1 MITITALTLALFT
14 PVLPSKRL
22 APPQLTAVNVT
33 TADGTTTVTLT
44 GTARFVPRVS
54 AKSGKPPIILLPL
67 TRTKNIG
74 AHIPVASPEV
84 TRIDT
89 AARGKTGLALT
100 VNAPSTLIWKL
111 TPDAKKQTWTIAFQ
125 AKATARPLPLSSVAA
140 PAIPRTSHIHLAS
153 LDASAEQPRPAPLST
168 TKSPTTRKS
177 GTVSL
182 DFTATEVADI
192 LKALSLQSGI
202 NIVAGAGAS
211 GKVTVTLRGVTV
223 TDALD
228 WVTRLA
234 GLRYAQV
241 GETYVVGNGKE
252 LASLTRA
259 NSPGVIAS
267 ATESFVYADGQ
278 SLVDAIKLHFPA
290 VTAALITAGGAKAG
304 GAGGSGGGAGGAGLG
319 AAGASS
325 GSGAGQQI
333 TPDQLAAGGT
343 NELPVRGGV
352 IYIVGPE
359 DDVAKARQLVAS
371 TDENLLKAT
380 EADRIRRVDRV
391 TRQASAVLETRFIN
405 AQQLADLIK
414 EQLPSLL
421 VHIGP
426 RNRTVGSNNGQSV
439 TFGMPS
445 QTGTQASNSG
455 SATAA
460 QPTQTGSNGGG
471 SQSVD
476 PNAVVILGPDADIA
490 KATAL
495 RDKLDVRPVQF
506 VYEAEIYDVNSDE
519 VDKLGLTYDFSQV
532 IKMGEANPTVGSP
545 TLGAD
550 NLVAKNLNFGGLFRT
565 PAIIGAQLQALAK
578 RDRAKVLARPRLS
591 GQDGQGAIAFI
602 GDQFNYVVNINQTP
616 QGQNVVTNTATV
628 GITLK
633 VTGQSNGDG
642 LITLAVHPEVSTI
655 TSFLTVGTFALPQ
668 TSTRF
673 VDTVLRVK
681 DGEQIAIGGLVR
693 SEEFRNRQMVPFLS
707 RLPVI
712 GALFQSDSKQRR
724 NSEVIVLLTVRQI
737 KD

>member
-1 MITITALTLALFT
+1 MSFLVPIAALTCTLIVSKT
-14 PVLPSKRL
+14 PRTP
-22 APPQLTAVNVT
+22 AMPPKLTSLNVAV
-33 TADGTTTVTLT
+33 ADGMTTVTLI
-44 GTARFVPRVS
+44 GTASFVPRVS
-54 AKSGKPPIILLPL
+54 AKPGKKPVILLPL
-67 TRTKNIG
+67 MRTKSIS
-74 AHIPVASPEV
+74 AHIPIASPEV

-89 AARGKTGLALT
+89 APRGKTGLALI
-100 VNAPSTLIWKL
+100 VNAPAALIWKL
-111 TPDAKKQTWTIAFQ
+111 TPDATKRNWTIAFHTKSVV
-125 AKATARPLPLSSVAA
+125 AKPTEAQQTTISGARPEQLQLARLDSPSEPIARAPKSASS
-140 PAIPRTSHIHLAS
+140 R
-153 LDASAEQPRPAPLST
+153 R
-168 TKSPTTRKS
+168 S

-202 NIVAGAGAS
+202 NIVAGTGAS
-211 GKVTVTLRGVTV
+211 GKVTVTLRGVSV

-241 GETYVVGNGKE
+241 GDTYVVGNGKE
-252 LASLTRA
+252 LASLTRV
-259 NSPGVIAS
+259 NTPGVITS

-319 AAGASS
+319 AS
-325 GSGAGQQI
+325 GSGGGASGGQQI
-333 TPDQLAAGGT
+333 TPDLLAAGGT

-359 DDVAKARQLVAS
+359 DDVTKARQLVAS

-380 EADRIRRVDRV
+380 EADRVRRVDRV

-439 TFGMPS
+439 TFGTPS
-445 QTGTQASNSG
+445 QTGAQTSSANGAASGPSTTPG
-455 SATAA
+455 TTS
-460 QPTQTGSNGGG
+460 GG

-476 PNAVVILGPDADIA
+476 PNVVVILGPDADISKA
-490 KATAL
+490 KTL

-532 IKMGEANPTVGSP
+532 VKMGEVNPPAGSP

-565 PAIIGAQLQALAK
+565 PAVIGAQLQALAK

-724 NSEVIVLLTVRQI
+724 NSEVIVLLTARQL

>member
-1 MITITALTLALFT
+1 MNAMYRSPSVVAAPPKLTSISVGTTDGSTTITIT
-14 PVLPSKRL
+14 
-22 APPQLTAVNVT
+22 
-33 TADGTTTVTLT
+33 
-44 GTARFVPRVS
+44 GTATFVPRVS
-54 AKSGKPPIILLPL
+54 AKPGKMPVVLLPL
-67 TRTKNIG
+67 TRTKAAANS
-74 AHIPVASPEV
+74 IPVASHEI

-89 AARGKTGLALT
+89 VVRGKSTTALT
-100 VNAPSTLIWKL
+100 ICAPKTLVWKI
-111 TPDAKKQTWTIAFQ
+111 TPAANRQTWTIAFHE
-125 AKATARPLPLSSVAA
+125 KVISLKPSPVHPTSTMRPRSSPLQ
-140 PAIPRTSHIHLAS
+140 LAS
-153 LDASAEQPRPAPLST
+153 LDVPAST
-168 TKSPTTRKS
+168 TIPASKPVGTMRS

-192 LKALSLQSGI
+192 LKALSIQSGI
-202 NIVAGAGAS
+202 NIIAGAGAS
-211 GKVTVTLRGVTV
+211 EKVTVTLRGVSV

-228 WVTRLA
+228 WVTRLS

-252 LASLTRA
+252 LAALTRA
-259 NSPGVIAS
+259 NTPGVITS

-290 VTAALITAGGAKAG
+290 VTAALITAGGAKTGGSAG
-304 GAGGSGGGAGGAGLG
+304 SGVGGAGLGASAGGSGGG
-319 AAGASS
+319 S
-325 GSGAGQQI
+325 GQQI

-352 IYIVGPE
+352 VYIVGPE

-371 TDENLLKAT
+371 TDDNLLKAA

-391 TRQASAVLETRFIN
+391 TKQTSTVLETRFIN

-445 QTGTQASNSG
+445 QTGTQGSTAVGSTSGQSTSTG
-455 SATAA
+455 SA
-460 QPTQTGSNGGG
+460 GGA

-476 PNAVVILGPDADIA
+476 PNVVVILGPDEDIA
-490 KATAL
+490 KAKNL

-532 IKMGEANPTVGSP
+532 VKMGEANPAVGSP
-545 TLGAD
+545 TLGTD

-565 PAIIGAQLQALAK
+565 PAVIGAQLQALAK

-673 VDTVLRVK
+673 VDTILRVK

-712 GALFQSDSKQRR
+712 GALFQTDSKQRR
-724 NSEVIVLLTVRQI
+724 NSEVIVLLTARQL

>member
-1 MITITALTLALFT
+1 MTPYLPIAALGFMLAGNGST
-14 PVLPSKRL
+14 RVPKIPAKL
-22 APPQLTAVNVT
+22 ASINVT
-33 TADGTTTVTLT
+33 TSGGTTTVTIA
-44 GTARFVPRVS
+44 GTASFVPRVS
-54 AKSGKPPIILLPL
+54 AKPGKKPVILLPL
-67 TRTKNIG
+67 VGIKAAAAN
-74 AHIPVASPEV
+74 IPVVSADV
-84 TRIDT
+84 TRIYT
-89 AARGKTGLALT
+89 ATRGKSSLALT
-100 VNAPSTLIWKL
+100 INTPTALVWKL
-111 TPDAKKQTWTIAFQ
+111 TPYASKRMWAIAFQ
-125 AKATARPLPLSSVAA
+125 AKTTGAA
-140 PAIPRTSHIHLAS
+140 PVSVPTVNALGPRQGSLLLAS
-153 LDASAEQPRPAPLST
+153 LDAPAEKPVSVVKPRIVRRP
-168 TKSPTTRKS
+168 

-211 GKVTVTLRGVTV
+211 GKVTVTLRGVSV

-252 LASLTRA
+252 LAALTRV
-259 NSPGVIAS
+259 NTPGVIAS
-267 ATESFVYADGQ
+267 AMESFVYADGQ

-290 VTAALITAGGAKAG
+290 VTAALITAGGAKGG

-319 AAGASS
+319 AS
-325 GSGAGQQI
+325 GSGGGAGGGQQI
-333 TPDQLAAGGT
+333 TSDQLAAGGT

-359 DDVAKARQLVAS
+359 DDLAKARQLVAS
-371 TDENLLKAT
+371 TDESLLKAT
-380 EADRIRRVDRV
+380 EADRVRRVERV

-439 TFGMPS
+439 TFGTPS
-445 QTGTQASNSG
+445 QSGVQGSTG
-455 SATAA
+455 SAATSSQSA
-460 QPTQTGSNGGG
+460 TSGNTGGG

-476 PNAVVILGPDADIA
+476 PNVVVILGPDADIS
-490 KATAL
+490 KARAL

-532 IKMGEANPTVGSP
+532 VKMGEANPVVGSP

-550 NLVAKNLNFGGLFRT
+550 NLGAKNLNFGGLFRT
-565 PAIIGAQLQALAK
+565 PAVIGAQLQALAK

-712 GALFQSDSKQRR
+712 GALFQSDTKQRR
-724 NSEVIVLLTVRQI
+724 NSEVIVLLTVRQM

>member
-1 MITITALTLALFT
+1 MSFISPIAALTFVVVVPGTAYINRMPPKLAFI
-14 PVLPSKRL
+14 
-22 APPQLTAVNVT
+22 NVAA
-33 TADGTTTVTLT
+33 ADGTTTITIA
-44 GTARFVPRVS
+44 GTASFVPRVS
-54 AKSGKPPIILLPL
+54 AKPGKKPVILVPL
-67 TRTKNIG
+67 VRTKAAANS
-74 AHIPVASPEV
+74 IPVASHEI

-89 AARGKTGLALT
+89 VTRGKSAMALT
-100 VNAPSTLIWKL
+100 VNAPGALVWKIS
-111 TPDAKKQTWTIAFQ
+111 PDAKKQTWTIAFQ
-125 AKATARPLPLSSVAA
+125 AKNVASQPLVAA
-140 PAIPRTSHIHLAS
+140 QKSPVLPRRSPLQLAS
-153 LDASAEQPRPAPLST
+153 LDAPAIPATPVVKPSTAKRPS
-168 TKSPTTRKS
+168 
-177 GTVSL
+177 TVSL

-192 LKALSLQSGI
+192 LKALSIQSGI

-211 GKVTVTLRGVTV
+211 GKVTVTLRGVSV

-252 LASLTRA
+252 LAALTRI
-259 NSPGVIAS
+259 NTPGVIAS

-304 GAGGSGGGAGGAGLG
+304 AAGGSGAGGAGLG
-319 AAGASS
+319 AS
-325 GSGAGQQI
+325 GSGSGGGSGQQI

-380 EADRIRRVDRV
+380 EADRVRRVDRV

-445 QTGTQASNSG
+445 QTGTQ
-455 SATAA
+455 
-460 QPTQTGSNGGG
+460 GSNTTGATSGQSTSTGTNGGA

-476 PNAVVILGPDADIA
+476 PSVVVILGPDEDIA
-490 KATAL
+490 KAKAL

-532 IKMGEANPTVGSP
+532 VKMGEANPAADSP

-550 NLVAKNLNFGGLFRT
+550 NLAAKNINFGGLFRT
-565 PAIIGAQLQALAK
+565 PAVIGAQLQALAK

-602 GDQFNYVVNINQTP
+602 GDQFNYVVIINQTP
-616 QGQNVVTNTATV
+616 LGQIVVTNTATV

-724 NSEVIVLLTVRQI
+724 NSEVIVLLTARQL